1 MTNEELVI
9 AIKNGNNRLIDDL
22 WTGVEKFVCLQ
33 ANKYYINK
41 KARLDALGYTEDD
54 LVQVGFL
61 AVIDAIAGFDVER
74 ETTFLTY
81 LGYHL
86 QRHFTKLA
94 CLDSSGRQK
103 QAALNINTLSFEEPV
118 LDSDKG
124 KDVTLVETVADPG
137 AEAEIYAFIERDEQE
152 QLKTDL
158 SIAISNL
165 QSIEATI
172 ITKHYFES
180 IPVCKLADEL
190 GISNTRAQALRNKA
204 LKTLRD
210 DERVKKYAFQFK
222 KRQLE
227 DRYSMGFGFTKF
239 RETGMASQEAY
250 MIALEELEKSYGLS

>member
-9 AIKNGNNRLIDDL
+9 EIKNGNSRLIDDL
-22 WTGVEKFVCLQ
+22 WAGVEKFVCLQ
-33 ANKYYINK
+33 ANKYYISK
-41 KARLDALGYTEDD
+41 KERLDALGCTEDD

-86 QRHFTKLA
+86 QRHFTNSA
-94 CLDSSGRQK
+94 CLRSCGQQK
-103 QAALNINTLSFEEPV
+103 QASLNINTRSFDEPV
-118 LDSDKG
+118 LNNGNGEDIMLG
-124 KDVTLVETVADPG
+124 NTLADPD
-137 AEAEIYAFIERDEQE
+137 AEADMYAFIERDEHE

-165 QSIEATI
+165 QSVEAII
-172 ITKHYFES
+172 ITKHYLENV
-180 IPVCKLADEL
+180 PVCKLADEL
-190 GISNTRAQALRNKA
+190 GISNTRAQTLRDKA

-222 KRQLE
+222 K
-227 DRYSMGFGFTKF
+227 K
-239 RETGMASQEAY
+239 
-250 MIALEELEKSYGLS
+250 EL